1 VDKVAFVGD
10 KDFEFL
16 VTNCKYICSIIII
29 IIIIII
35 IELLSCLNINFE
47 FLRQEAVFILNL
59 RFLSS
64 LLFLEICSFD
74 PD

>member
-1 VDKVAFVGD
+1 MDKVAFVGD

-16 VTNCKYICSIIII
+16 VTNCKYTCS

>member
-1 VDKVAFVGD
+1 MDKVAFVGD

-16 VTNCKYICSIIII
+16 VTNCNYTCFIIII
-29 IIIIII
+29 IF
-35 IELLSCLNINFE
+35 EMLSCLNINFE

>member
-16 VTNCKYICSIIII
+16 VTNCKYTCSII

>member
-1 VDKVAFVGD
+1 
-10 KDFEFL
+10 
-16 VTNCKYICSIIII
+16 
-29 IIIIII
+29 
-35 IELLSCLNINFE
+35 LLSCLNINFE

>member
-16 VTNCKYICSIIII
+16 VTNCKYTCSI

>member
-1 VDKVAFVGD
+1 MDKVAFVGD

-16 VTNCKYICSIIII
+16 VTNCKYTCSII

>member
-16 VTNCKYICSIIII
+16 VTNCKYTCS